1 MSGAIYN
8 ETKRNAVLATHERNY
23 HMQYLIAFITL
34 LLTTSLLQA
43 QPPAGPPET
52 REQYEKA
59 YERRVR
65 QEQLYGVYIPK
76 DLADAFNELNKKI
89 DADSELKF
97 KNAPEEIV
105 ADRLFFSLG
114 RWIIHNWG
122 FYGGSRFSAYLKTL
136 GLSHPDDMAR
146 FVILTYHRNLN
157 RVPLEVKPLL
167 ESLIAARKQSVE
179 ERRRRGTVIYE
190 ETYKKEGQE

>member
-1 MSGAIYN
+1 MHYFI
-8 ETKRNAVLATHERNY
+8 AVFA
-23 HMQYLIAFITL
+23 L
-34 LLTTSLLQA
+34 LFALQTGSA

-52 REQYEKA
+52 REQYERA
-59 YERRVR
+59 YQRRIKQER
-65 QEQLYGVYIPK
+65 LYGIYIPK

-89 DADSELKF
+89 DAESEQKF
-97 KNAPEEIV
+97 KSAPEDVV

-122 FYGGSRFSAYLKTL
+122 FYGGSRFSVYLKDL

-146 FVILTYHRNLN
+146 FIIITYHRNLN

-167 ESLIAARKQSVE
+167 ETLRTARQETIRARK
-179 ERRRRGTVIYE
+179 RRGTVIHE
-190 ETYKKEGQE
+190 ETYKKEGQ